1 MSKRKGIEQLINRLN
16 KETCM
21 KYITK
26 IDSFITYIG
35 WTNFNIPT
43 YQTI

>member
-1 MSKRKGIEQLINRLN
+1 
-16 KETCM
+16 M

-43 YQTI
+43 YQTIYIRAQLDTPLVISLGFI